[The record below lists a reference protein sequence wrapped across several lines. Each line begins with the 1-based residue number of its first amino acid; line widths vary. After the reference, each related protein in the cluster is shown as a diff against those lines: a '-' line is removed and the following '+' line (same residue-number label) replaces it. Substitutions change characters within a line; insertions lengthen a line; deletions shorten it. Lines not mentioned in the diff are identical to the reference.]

1 MSESMSCLFEQ
12 GKKQQQSKQE
22 RQVCFFALHA
32 ETKISI
38 EKKQEIKKSR
48 WEILRTGHKKTGTL

>member
-1 MSESMSCLFEQ
+1 MSCLFEQ
-12 GKKQQQSKQE
+12 GKKQQQSKQK

-32 ETKISI
+32 KTKIGI